1 MCRCMKHDLYL
12 IAHIKTTSK
21 WTQES
26 KSMSQHYRVTGG
38 KHREILKN
46 IVIGIDFLENV
57 PEAQVAKTTLNSEE
71 K

>member
-1 MCRCMKHDLYL
+1 
-12 IAHIKTTSK
+12 
-21 WTQES
+21 
-26 KSMSQHYRVTGG
+26 MSQHYRVTGG